1 MKEVRVILSEDAE
14 EAYRYLNEHASES
27 KIDRSILNSINT
39 KVELIK
45 ANPHYGKP
53 ISKSLIPKEYIEN
66 FGVTNLFRVE
76 LARYWRMFYTL
87 TDGESTVEI
96 IAFVLD
102 IIDHKKYDRK
112 FGYKKR

>member
-27 KIDRSILNSINT
+27 KIDRSILNSINK

-45 ANPHYGKP
+45 VNPHYGKP
-53 ISKSLIPKEYIEN
+53 ISKSLIPREYIDN

-76 LARYWRMFYTL
+76 LARYWRMLYTL
-87 TDGESTVEI
+87 SDGETIVEI

-102 IIDHKKYDRK
+102 IVDHKKYDNK
-112 FGYKKR
+112 FGYRKR